1 MAEAF
6 KLYKLIILYMLDKVD
21 FPLTNSQI
29 SEFILNEGYT
39 TYFKLQQALSEL
51 QDSGFIREASTH
63 TRTFYHLTEEGEET
77 IHYFKNDIS
86 PAIQEDINSFL
97 SNKQY
102 ELKNEVAIKAD
113 YYRNPNMEY
122 CVRCQILERDAP
134 LIDLTLTVPT
144 ESEAMAIAANW
155 TQKNEKIYANL
166 MAELLQVYPQ
176 KKNELYFNF
185 HCKYSSF
192 SFYLARICMII
203 IFQGMFL

>member
-51 QDSGFIREASTH
+51 LDSGFIREESTH

-86 PAIQEDINSFL
+86 PAIQED
-97 SNKQY
+97 
-102 ELKNEVAIKAD
+102 AIKAD

-166 MAELLQVYPQ
+166 MAELL
-176 KKNELYFNF
+176 
-185 HCKYSSF
+185 
-192 SFYLARICMII
+192 
-203 IFQGMFL
+203 